1 MSPFLV
7 LILFSYIGEG
17 ISSLDI
23 QYFGLGEAF
32 MDGILKFTRSRLA
45 LELSC
50 YDCVEVKSQYRN
62 CGIPPAGLEPMSH
75 TPVVQ
80 NLDVRQRK

>member
-1 MSPFLV
+1 MWLLLV
-7 LILFSYIGEG
+7 LFLFSYIGEG

-23 QYFGLGEAF
+23 QYFCLGEAF
-32 MDGILKFTRSRLA
+32 MEGILKFTGSRLA

-50 YDCVEVKSQYRN
+50 CDCVEVKSQFRN
-62 CGIPPAGLEPMSH
+62 FAIPPTGLEPMSH

-80 NLDVRQRK
+80 KSGCPPA